1 MGRTKRRAGWPIVL
15 LALLL
20 TAGLVMALLVFE
32 KQARQEEDS
41 LQPLGPN
48 LEDEEDE
55 LLSVEEAREV
65 FKTYRGDME
74 AVKEECE
81 AKFKWIN
88 IDADEDGNL
97 AGELQPKDGGLDTI
111 VSINGENLSEYTEKA
126 DLIIS
131 LFKELQAVRIS
142 YTQETPNNGAI
153 MAFDLKHTSVPNG
166 NTGTRLPAQCGIVC
180 STERFGDYV
189 ILDGDWF
196 YFTNIMSD

>member
-1 MGRTKRRAGWPIVL
+1 MNQNIKMKRIFSILLLLVL
-15 LALLL
+15 LLGGAKLLG
-20 TAGLVMALLVFE
+20 TST
-32 KQARQEEDS
+32 K
-41 LQPLGPN
+41 
-48 LEDEEDE
+48 DEE
-55 LLSVEEAREV
+55 LPSVEEAREI

-81 AKFKWIN
+81 AKFEWIN

-97 AGELQPKDGGLDTI
+97 AGELQPKGGGLDTI

-131 LFKELQAVRIS
+131 LFEELQAARIS
-142 YTQETPNNGAI
+142 YTREVPDRGAI

-166 NTGTRLPAQCGIVC
+166 NTDTRLPATCGIVC

-189 ILDGDWF
+189 GLDGDWF
-196 YFTNIMSD
+196 YYISIME